1 MSNRIKVISILV
13 LLFFTANIQ
22 AQNPAATQPS
32 SVSSVTGS
40 VTPEGIVRM
49 MAHGEALQIRMEIY
63 SAAGELVSDSGLRQ
77 GNIVDWKQSDATQPM
92 TDGSYLVVVTV
103 KDFKGNLTQRTAALS
118 LQAGQLN
125 LQKRDE
131 TNTAQAQVIQ
141 SRQTQKTKMAEG
153 DDAISILREGKERS
167 VVVTAHDGTDGQVS
181 STSGTSKTTS
191 IQMRC
196 ALCRQRHS

>member
-1 MSNRIKVISILV
+1 MSNRITLIAILV
-13 LLFFTANIQ
+13 LVFITNIQ
-22 AQNPAATQPS
+22 AQNPAVTQPG

-49 MAHGEALQIRMEIY
+49 IAHGEALQVRMEIY

-77 GNIVDWKQSDATQPM
+77 GNIVDWKQSDATQPL

-103 KDFKGNLTQRTAALS
+103 KDFKGNLSQRIAALS

-131 TNTAQAQVIQ
+131 VTTAQAQLVKGR
-141 SRQTQKTKMAEG
+141 RQGQKMIEG
-153 DDAISILREGKERS
+153 YDAISILREGKERA

-181 STSGTSKTTS
+181 STSG
-191 IQMRC
+191 
-196 ALCRQRHS
+196 ALTFRTGNTFSNQ